1 MNKIGNGNAKI
12 GVMDELGVV
21 SLWSVMEIQAHLAD
35 KLGDFD
41 MHLNMGGRFK
51 LLQNFSEN
59 LMFMPEIFENPDGLN
74 DITQALELEFDP
86 KDTNVFYFSSS
97 NSLFKFSRRDSAI
110 PIKLDTD
117 TLGAP
122 TALSMSDEGFLLAG
136 FSCGSIA

>member
-1 MNKIGNGNAKI
+1 M
-12 GVMDELGVV
+12 
-21 SLWSVMEIQAHLAD
+21 AD

-59 LMFMPEIFENPDGLN
+59 LMFMPEIFENPDGFN

-110 PIKLDTD
+110 PIKLDTE

-136 FSCGSIA
+136 FSCGSIAIY